1 MAPGHEVSDPDRLDS
16 FPGDFRFGFI
26 VVVSGGDQLI
36 DACELFACLVGALL
50 QGCFAG
56 GGFPLLGCLGGER
69 GVDRSVERGV
79 VGALRDGLAEG
90 ADGFQF
96 AVVVPQCGV
105 VPQEAVGGF
114 ADGGACSV
122 FPPPL
127 VGLPNP
133 REFGSRRGGQPFG
146 AAFLA
151 LIWSICSLRQSSSC
165 FNARAS
171 AFW

>member
-1 MAPGHEVSDPDRLDS
+1 MLGA
-16 FPGDFRFGFI
+16 GF
-26 VVVSGGDQLI
+26 
-36 DACELFACLVGALL
+36 VGALL
-50 QGCFAG
+50 RAGFPG
-56 GGFPLLGCLGGER
+56 GGLAVLGGLSGER
-69 GVDRSVERGV
+69 GVDRSVQGVV

-90 ADGFQF
+90 ADGFQL